1 MPIGIKINAVGRL
14 QSREYIKRYED
25 GSEETKVA
33 YELSVSRVEEIDKT
47 EE

>member
-1 MPIGIKINAVGRL
+1 MPIGIEINVVGRL

-25 GSEETKVA
+25 GSEETRIA
-33 YELSVSRVEEIDKT
+33 YELSVSRVEEIGKT